1 MVIVSASIPSVLPY
15 PTRHKVIEER
25 APMASSL
32 SASHS
37 FSSLPLLSLLGA
49 DEDRGEV
56 GGVGGNGAIKKI
68 LTCGFRDQKIT
79 IKLTVTTFSLP
90 LRY

>member
-1 MVIVSASIPSVLPY
+1 VVIVSASIPSALPH
-15 PTRHKVIEER
+15 PTRAEATEER

-49 DEDRGEV
+49 DTDRGEV
-56 GGVGGNGAIKKI
+56 GGVVGNGAIKKF
-68 LTCGFRDQKIT
+68 LTCGFRDQKVT
-79 IKLTVTTFSLP
+79 I
-90 LRY
+90 